1 MAIFYVEG
9 QFVPDEK
16 AVIPVTDLA
25 VLRGY
30 GVFDLFR
37 TYNGKP
43 FHWHAHLERLVGSAK
58 RIGLTLAW
66 QREELTAIVM
76 ETIRK
81 NPEISNAYVRVVIT
95 GGASHDFA
103 TFENKPRLSVLIS
116 PIPIYPDWWYQKGV
130 KLITL
135 YQERNIPDA
144 KSIDYI
150 PATMAM
156 KKARGQDAVEVL
168 YMDAAGRILEG
179 TSTNVFIFSKGRLI
193 TPGEG
198 ILSGITRKVVIE
210 TAQSVFPVEIRD
222 VPLKELLIADEV
234 FITGTSKGIVPVVQV
249 DETTIGT
256 GQPGVDTLRLTAMMH
271 AAIEETITR
280 ETSAVSRKR

>member
-1 MAIFYVEG
+1 MAIFYVDG
-9 QFVPDEK
+9 RFVPDDQ

-37 TYNGKP
+37 TYSGKP
-43 FHWHAHLERLVGSAK
+43 FHWQAHLERLVGSAK

-81 NPEISNAYVRVVIT
+81 NPEIRNAYVRVVIT
-95 GGASHDFA
+95 GGASRDFA
-103 TFENKPRLSVLIS
+103 TFEDKPRLLVLIS
-116 PIPIYPDWWYQKGV
+116 PIPVYPDWWYQKGV

-156 KKARGQDAVEVL
+156 KKARTQDAVEVL

-179 TSTNVFIFSKGRLI
+179 TSTNVFLFSNGSLI

-210 TAQSVFPVEIRD
+210 TAQSVFPVEIQD
-222 VPLKELLIADEV
+222 VSLNELLAADEV

-249 DETTIGT
+249 DESVIGT
-256 GQPGVDTLRLTAMMH
+256 GKPGANTLRLAEMME
-271 AAIEETITR
+271 ASIEQTITN
-280 ETSAVSRKR
+280 ETLEG

>member
-1 MAIFYVEG
+1 MAIFYVDG
-9 QFVPDEK
+9 QFAPDDE

-43 FHWHAHLERLVGSAK
+43 FHWQAHLERLVGSAK

-81 NPEISNAYVRVVIT
+81 NPEIVNAYVRVVIT
-95 GGASHDFA
+95 GGVSHDFA
-103 TFENKPRLSVLIS
+103 TFENKPRLLVLIS
-116 PIPIYPDWWYQKGV
+116 PIPVYPNWWYQEGV

-156 KKARGQDAVEVL
+156 KKARQQGAVEVL
-168 YMDAAGRILEG
+168 YMDAVGRILEG
-179 TSTNVFIFSKGRLI
+179 TSTNVFLFSKGRLI
-193 TPGEG
+193 TPGEE
-198 ILSGITRKVVIE
+198 ILSGVTRKVVIE
-210 TAQSVFPVEIRD
+210 TARSVFPVEIRD
-222 VPLKELLIADEV
+222 VPLEELLLADEV

-249 DETTIGT
+249 DETIIGT
-256 GQPGVDTLRLTAMMH
+256 GKPGTHTLHLAEMMQ
-271 AAIEETITR
+271 ASIEQTIINETL
-280 ETSAVSRKR
+280 EG

>member
-1 MAIFYVEG
+1 MAIYYVNG

-43 FHWHAHLERLVGSAK
+43 FHWQAHLERLVGSAQ
-58 RIGLTLAW
+58 RIGLTFPW
-66 QREELTAIVM
+66 SRKELTTIVM
-76 ETIRK
+76 QTVHK
-81 NPEISNAYVRVVIT
+81 NPEIDNAYVRVVIT
-95 GGASHDFA
+95 GGASRDFA
-103 TFENKPRLSVLIS
+103 TFENKPRLLVLIS
-116 PIPIYPDWWYQKGV
+116 PIPVYPDWWYQKGV

-135 YQERNIPDA
+135 YQERTIPDA

-156 KKARGQDAVEVL
+156 KKARQQDAVEVIYL
-168 YMDAAGRILEG
+168 DAAGRALEG
-179 TSTNVFIFSKGRLI
+179 TSTNVFLFSKGRLI

-210 TAQSVFPVEIRD
+210 TAQSDFPVEIRD
-222 VPLKELLIADEV
+222 VPLKELLRADEV

-249 DETTIGT
+249 DETVIGS
-256 GQPGVDTLRLTAMMH
+256 GIPGANTLRLEEMMQ
-271 AAIEETITR
+271 ASIEQIITD
-280 ETSAVSRKR
+280 ESLDS

>member
-1 MAIFYVEG
+1 MAIFYVDG
-9 QFVPDEK
+9 RYVPADQ
-16 AVIPVTDLA
+16 AVLPVTDLA

-43 FHWHAHLERLVGSAK
+43 FHWPAHLERLIGSAR
-58 RIGLTLAW
+58 RIGLMIPW
-66 QREELTAIVM
+66 SREELTGIVM

-81 NPEISNAYVRVVIT
+81 NPEITNAYVRVVIT
-95 GGASHDFA
+95 GGASSDFA
-103 TFENKPRLSVLIS
+103 TFENQPRLLVLIS

-135 YQERNIPDA
+135 CQERNIPDA

-150 PATMAM
+150 PAALAM
-156 KKARGQDAVEVL
+156 KKARQQGAVEVL
-168 YMDAAGRILEG
+168 YLDTVRQVLEG
-179 TSTNVFIFSKGRLI
+179 TSTNVFLFSKGKLI
-193 TPGEG
+193 TPAEG

-210 TAQSVFPVEIRD
+210 TARPVFPLEIRE
-222 VPLKELLIADEV
+222 VPLKELLAADEV

-249 DETTIGT
+249 DEVVIGNGRPGTRTI
-256 GQPGVDTLRLTAMMH
+256 QLTKMLDV
-271 AAIEETITR
+271 AIERAI
-280 ETSAVSRKR
+280 SADA